1 MVPQEEQKHP
11 TARKRRRIW
20 AAFAAVA
27 VVVLSAAVLQGS
39 GPSADLAVAPAGA
52 TSQPATPEATS
63 AATAPKATVAPARPK
78 AAQPK
83 ATPDGNSSASPPQ
96 TSTKPAASAAS
107 SAIPASAIENPQ
119 LAQPVKEAVAG
130 FITKVGQISTAP
142 ILAPAPGAPR
152 ATTPAIDFT
161 QVAVGAALGA
171 LEAQAQ
177 EFASNGWQQSGAI
190 TVVGK
195 ATTSKLPTD
204 GQPQLAVT
212 VCLDSSAVTIVDNTG
227 ASVLAAAPPGT
238 RKNLNTYIVQ
248 DVSGTWLV
256 VNHTFPTETAC

>member
-96 TSTKPAASAAS
+96 TSTKPAAPAAS

-119 LAQPVKEAVAG
+119 LAQASSPRSVKSPLLPSSPQLPVHRGPQHQPLTSHRWPSEQLWV
-130 FITKVGQISTAP
+130 P
-142 ILAPAPGAPR
+142 
-152 ATTPAIDFT
+152 
-161 QVAVGAALGA
+161 
-171 LEAQAQ
+171 
-177 EFASNGWQQSGAI
+177 
-190 TVVGK
+190 
-195 ATTSKLPTD
+195 SKLRPRNS
-204 GQPQLAVT
+204 P
-212 VCLDSSAVTIVDNTG
+212 
-227 ASVLAAAPPGT
+227 
-238 RKNLNTYIVQ
+238 R
-248 DVSGTWLV
+248 
-256 VNHTFPTETAC
+256 TAGNSQGPSRW